1 VIDMRK
7 TLLCL
12 FLLTLPG
19 FAQEGWKVEVQ
30 LVRLGDVRGKLDY
43 LMDQEQWNQQLKSGE
58 VLDAG
63 STLMPLDKEVSLML
77 GRKYPITYFDPRAGM
92 TQVNYVDVG
101 FKASLTPLV
110 LGDGRVQVDCYLEKK
125 ALFEE
130 KLPLPTVDNFSCYS
144 TLILKPGQVGVAA
157 ATRGMVGMRYLKGL
171 FPGRSFSEKDT
182 FVWTVS
188 ARKL

>member
-1 VIDMRK
+1 MEMRK

-12 FLLTLPG
+12 FLSTLPG
-19 FAQEGWKVEVQ
+19 FAQEGWRVEVQ
-30 LVRLGDVRGKLDY
+30 LVRLGEVRGKLDY
-43 LMDQEQWNQQLKSGE
+43 LMAQDQWNQQLKSGE

-63 STLMPLDKEVSLML
+63 STLMPLTKEVDLYL

-101 FKASLTPLV
+101 FKASLTPKV
-110 LGDGRVQVDCYLEKK
+110 LDDGRVQVDCFLLKR
-125 ALFEE
+125 ALFDE
-130 KLPLPTVDNFSCYS
+130 KLPLPTMDNFSCYS
-144 TLILKPGQVGVAA
+144 TLLLKPGQVAVAA
-157 ATRGMVGMRYLKGL
+157 MTRGMVGTRYLAGL
-171 FPGRSFSEKDT
+171 FPGRTFSDKDT